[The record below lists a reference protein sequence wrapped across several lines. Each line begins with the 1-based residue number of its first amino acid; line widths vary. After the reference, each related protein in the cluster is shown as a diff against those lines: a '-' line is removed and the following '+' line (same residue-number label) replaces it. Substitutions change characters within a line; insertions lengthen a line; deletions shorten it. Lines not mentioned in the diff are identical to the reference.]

1 MHFSY
6 IVNLGQ
12 IYTFDSNKQAV
23 LGLDN
28 RSNSGKYYDDLL

>member
-6 IVNLGQ
+6 IINLCL
-12 IYTFDSNKQAV
+12 IYTFGSNKQAV

-28 RSNSGKYYDDLL
+28 GSNSGKYYDDLL

>member
-6 IVNLGQ
+6 IVTLCQ
-12 IYTFDSNKQAV
+12 IYTSDSNKQAV

-28 RSNSGKYYDDLL
+28 GSNSRKYYDDLL